1 MREPKMKISV
11 NGLLMMSLVV
21 SCAVSPAWA
30 AERAPLTPEYVEK
43 YIRHYKAEF
52 SRREARV
59 TSLTEQI
66 RAIDEDLEYRVKGV
80 VDMLLGVRD
89 SVDSKSRVMG
99 IKLDAIEAL
108 QKSIVYYGQERDRRL
123 RALESPATLI
133 EKDTLQRDVTAL
145 NKRIDERI
153 EQIAQLTGSFDRN
166 AEYRNNRRYTNNDIN
181 YNQETLEFRRH
192 ERLVSK
198 GAVEVSRITEEMRE
212 AINRLRSKSAHI
224 EHSMEMT
231 ISVERIE
238 ALTAEHKQVRDL
250 IRKRQEQLKT
260 ILKTTGGA
268 TRPMAQRAA
277 FEMDQHVDE
286 VISEIRWDV
295 NRLKSRI
302 RERDTARS
310 ALPSI
315 KSRLERAEAALVE
328 IQNK

>member
-1 MREPKMKISV
+1 MKISV

-21 SCAVSPAWA
+21 SCAGSPAWA

-123 RALESPATLI
+123 RAMASPATVI
-133 EKDTLQRDVTAL
+133 DKDTLQRDVTAL

-166 AEYRNNRRYTNNDIN
+166 EEYRNTRRYTNNDIN
-181 YNQETLEFRRH
+181 YNQETIEFRRH

-212 AINRLRSKSAHI
+212 AINRLRSKSGQI
-224 EHSMEMT
+224 EHSLEMT
-231 ISVERIE
+231 ISAERIE

-277 FEMDQHVDE
+277 FEMDQLVDE

-315 KSRLERAEAALVE
+315 KSRLERAEAALAE
-328 IQNK
+328 MQNK

>member
-1 MREPKMKISV
+1 MRELKMKISV

-21 SCAVSPAWA
+21 SCAWSPAWA

-108 QKSIVYYGQERDRRL
+108 QKSIVYYGQERDLRV
-123 RALESPATLI
+123 RALASPATVI
-133 EKDTLQRDVTAL
+133 DKDTLQRDVTAL

-153 EQIAQLTGSFDRN
+153 KQIAQLTGSFDRN
-166 AEYRNNRRYTNNDIN
+166 EEYRNNRRYTNNDIN

-212 AINRLRSKSAHI
+212 AINRLRSKSGQI
-224 EHSMEMT
+224 EHSLEMT
-231 ISVERIE
+231 ISAERIE
-238 ALTAEHKQVRDL
+238 ALTAEHKQIRDL

-315 KSRLERAEAALVE
+315 KSRLERAEAALAE
-328 IQNK
+328 MQNK